1 VKERGPSN
9 ESLLCPGDHRTAL
22 AFSYARCCR
31 HYLSD
36 TAVPRVRRHRLH
48 PNCGAVRDSGAI
60 ISPQVIP
67 AGFKAVVLLLRS
79 LLLTGDQSRKLK
91 VGDAFA
97 GNIAPPTLA
106 PLSECPGVASPLIG
120 MMATRLQFSTMIWRR
135 LSRCRIN
142 WYDVVTRLTCTPFL
156 SRHCICYEAKEPT
169 IGR

>member
-1 VKERGPSN
+1 MTHRAIVQAALELSTQQNRCIFRKVKERGPSN

-67 AGFKAVVLLLRS
+67 AGFKAVVLL
-79 LLLTGDQSRKLK
+79 
-91 VGDAFA
+91 
-97 GNIAPPTLA
+97 
-106 PLSECPGVASPLIG
+106 
-120 MMATRLQFSTMIWRR
+120 
-135 LSRCRIN
+135 
-142 WYDVVTRLTCTPFL
+142 
-156 SRHCICYEAKEPT
+156 
-169 IGR
+169 